1 LRPVTQQGCAAGLG
15 IRPEA
20 VLHRRFRSL
29 AAELEASQGPDAAAA
44 TDPAEPGR
52 APAGGAPGGVPM
64 PMATDALEPRAPEPG
79 SGPSDTAAA
88 APAKR
93 AAPASEA
100 AQAGGGDLERAAVQ
114 RRILDHILGECIYH
128 PRAEVGA
135 PLTLTLPLFF
145 IPYFRS
151 AEAVHHAPPA
161 RSELSRGA
169 AAPCDTSRSLRRCN
183 KAHDAVR

>member
-1 LRPVTQQGCAAGLG
+1 
-15 IRPEA
+15 
-20 VLHRRFRSL
+20 
-29 AAELEASQGPDAAAA
+29 
-44 TDPAEPGR
+44 
-52 APAGGAPGGVPM
+52 
-64 PMATDALEPRAPEPG
+64 MATDAPEPRAPEPG
-79 SGPSDTAAA
+79 PDPNAAAAA
-88 APAKR
+88 APAEG
-93 AAPASEA
+93 AALAGEPAKA
-100 AQAGGGDLERAAVQ
+100 AEQDVERAAVQ
-114 RRILDHILGECIYH
+114 RCILDHILGECIYH

-169 AAPCDTSRSLRRCN
+169 AAPCDTSRSPRRCN